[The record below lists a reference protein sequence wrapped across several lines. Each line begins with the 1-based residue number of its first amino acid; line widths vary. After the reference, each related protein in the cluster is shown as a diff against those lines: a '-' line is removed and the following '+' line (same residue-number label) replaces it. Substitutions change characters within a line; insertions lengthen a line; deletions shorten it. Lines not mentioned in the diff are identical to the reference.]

1 MAGPMTKEHT
11 SSEKARRARL
21 SLARLFLGR
30 WALTL
35 ALCGVVSLASQPV
48 QAQDYAAAGQHFDAA
63 QEAFA
68 AGKFELAA
76 REYQAAFDITKE
88 STLLQSIGESW
99 QRAGNQVKALA
110 SYKAYLQASP
120 QAPDRVA
127 IEERI
132 KAIEAAQAEA
142 AKPAQPP
149 VVAGQPSV
157 VPGQPP
163 VVPGQPPVVPGQPPV
178 VAGQPPVVAGQP
190 SVVAGQPS
198 AVPGQPPVVTG
209 QPSVVAGQP
218 AVVPGQPAVVPGQP
232 AVVAGQ
238 PPVVAGQPPV
248 VPAQPAAVETA
259 PPITPP
265 EPPPS
270 KLRVA
275 GWISVASAV
284 ALVTGGA
291 VIGLGAQSRADE
303 IRRRTTL
310 VTGDQPLV
318 YTDSEREAYTTLQ
331 SEGKSYN
338 TAAIALFAVGGVAAA
353 TAITLFIVDFVRKP
367 KAEPHKQVLMLPTL
381 GPGTVGLSLVGGL

>member
-1 MAGPMTKEHT
+1 MTKEHT
-11 SSEKARRARL
+11 SSGKARRVRL

-35 ALCGVVSLASQPV
+35 TLCGGMSLAARPV
-48 QAQDYAAAGQHFDAA
+48 LAQDYAAAGQHFDAA

-99 QRAGNQVKALA
+99 QRAGNQGKALA
-110 SYKAYLQASP
+110 AYKAYLQASP

-142 AKPAQPP
+142 AKPAQPTQAP
-149 VVAGQPSV
+149 GQPPAVAGQPSV
-157 VPGQPP
+157 AQGQPP
-163 VVPGQPPVVPGQPPV
+163 
-178 VAGQPPVVAGQP
+178 
-190 SVVAGQPS
+190 
-198 AVPGQPPVVTG
+198 AVPAPP
-209 QPSVVAGQP
+209 P
-218 AVVPGQPAVVPGQP
+218 
-232 AVVAGQ
+232 
-238 PPVVAGQPPV
+238 
-248 VPAQPAAVETA
+248 AVETA

-270 KLRVA
+270 KLRIA

-303 IRRRTTL
+303 LRRRTTL

>member
-1 MAGPMTKEHT
+1 M
-11 SSEKARRARL
+11 
-21 SLARLFLGR
+21 
-30 WALTL
+30 
-35 ALCGVVSLASQPV
+35 
-48 QAQDYAAAGQHFDAA
+48 
-63 QEAFA
+63 
-68 AGKFELAA
+68 
-76 REYQAAFDITKE
+76 
-88 STLLQSIGESW
+88 
-99 QRAGNQVKALA
+99 
-110 SYKAYLQASP
+110 
-120 QAPDRVA
+120 
-127 IEERI
+127 
-132 KAIEAAQAEA
+132 
-142 AKPAQPP
+142 
-149 VVAGQPSV
+149 
-157 VPGQPP
+157 
-163 VVPGQPPVVPGQPPV
+163 
-178 VAGQPPVVAGQP
+178 
-190 SVVAGQPS
+190 
-198 AVPGQPPVVTG
+198 
-209 QPSVVAGQP
+209 
-218 AVVPGQPAVVPGQP
+218 
-232 AVVAGQ
+232 
-238 PPVVAGQPPV
+238 
-248 VPAQPAAVETA
+248 PAQPAAVETA

>member
-1 MAGPMTKEHT
+1 MTKEHT
-11 SSEKARRARL
+11 SSGKARRVRL

-35 ALCGVVSLASQPV
+35 TLCGGMSLAVRPV
-48 QAQDYAAAGQHFDAA
+48 LAQDYAAAGQHFDAA

-142 AKPAQPP
+142 AKPAQPT
-149 VVAGQPSV
+149 Q
-157 VPGQPP
+157 VPGQPSA
-163 VVPGQPPVVPGQPPV
+163 
-178 VAGQPPVVAGQP
+178 VAGQPP
-190 SVVAGQPS
+190 VVAGQPS
-198 AVPGQPPVVTG
+198 AVPGQPPVVD
-209 QPSVVAGQP
+209 
-218 AVVPGQPAVVPGQP
+218 
-232 AVVAGQ
+232 
-238 PPVVAGQPPV
+238 GQPPV

>member
-11 SSEKARRARL
+11 SSEKARRVRL

-35 ALCGVVSLASQPV
+35 TLCGGMSLAAKPV
-48 QAQDYAAAGQHFDAA
+48 LAQDYAAAGQHFDAA

-142 AKPAQPP
+142 AKPAQPTQAP
-149 VVAGQPSV
+149 GQPSAVAGQPSAV
-157 VPGQPP
+157 AGQPSAVAGQPSAVAGQPP
-163 VVPGQPPVVPGQPPV
+163 AVAGQPPVVPGQPPV
-178 VAGQPPVVAGQP
+178 VAGQP
-190 SVVAGQPS
+190 S
-198 AVPGQPPVVTG
+198 AVP
-209 QPSVVAGQP
+209 
-218 AVVPGQPAVVPGQP
+218 
-232 AVVAGQ
+232 
-238 PPVVAGQPPV
+238 GQPPV

-331 SEGKSYN
+331 SEGRSYN

>member
-1 MAGPMTKEHT
+1 MTKEHT

-163 VVPGQPPVVPGQPPV
+163 VV
-178 VAGQPPVVAGQP
+178 AGQPPVVAGQP
-190 SVVAGQPS
+190 SVVAGQPPVVAGQPS
-198 AVPGQPPVVTG
+198 AVPGQPPVVAG
-209 QPSVVAGQP
+209 QPSVVPGQPPVVAGQP
-218 AVVPGQPAVVPGQP
+218 SAVP
-232 AVVAGQ
+232 GQ

-248 VPAQPAAVETA
+248 VPAQPAAVEAA

-303 IRRRTTL
+303 LRRRTTL

>member
-11 SSEKARRARL
+11 SSEKARRVRL

-35 ALCGVVSLASQPV
+35 TLCGGMSLAAKPV
-48 QAQDYAAAGQHFDAA
+48 LAQDYAAAGQHFDAA

-142 AKPAQPP
+142 AKPAQPTQEP
-149 VVAGQPSV
+149 GQPSAVAGQPS
-157 VPGQPP
+157 
-163 VVPGQPPVVPGQPPV
+163 
-178 VAGQPPVVAGQP
+178 A
-190 SVVAGQPS
+190 VAGQPS
-198 AVPGQPPVVTG
+198 AVPGQPPVV
-209 QPSVVAGQP
+209 
-218 AVVPGQPAVVPGQP
+218 PG
-232 AVVAGQ
+232 
-238 PPVVAGQPPV
+238 
-248 VPAQPAAVETA
+248 QPAAVETA

-310 VTGDQPLV
+310 VSGDQPLV

-331 SEGKSYN
+331 SEGKNYN

>member
-157 VPGQPP
+157 V
-163 VVPGQPPVVPGQPPV
+163 
-178 VAGQPPVVAGQP
+178 
-190 SVVAGQPS
+190 AGQPS

-209 QPSVVAGQP
+209 QPSVVA
-218 AVVPGQPAVVPGQP
+218 GQPAVVPGQP